1 MTPSL
6 QPLLC
11 SCGKHSARLQPE
23 GMKKRKWEVFEIK
36 KEGNKPRRV
45 TMRAEKIDAKGVVI
59 DLCKGVYQKKN
70 QTAGATTEATRD
82 LRHKDGRNIQY
93 AELNNRATRIA
104 GPGCGHIGKRVGSKD
119 IDAVGEATRV
129 LKKSKP
135 TEKEWRHALGRLTQE
150 HTLLKEWCDKVCMAY
165 IHCCLC

>member
-45 TMRAEKIDAKGVVI
+45 AMRAKKIDAKGVVI

-82 LRHKDGRNIQY
+82 LRNKDSPNIQY
-93 AELNNRATRIA
+93 ADLNNRATRIA
-104 GPGCGHIGKRVGSKD
+104 GPSRGHIGKRAGSKD
-119 IDAVGEATRV
+119 IDG
-129 LKKSKP
+129 SK
-135 TEKEWRHALGRLTQE
+135 
-150 HTLLKEWCDKVCMAY
+150 
-165 IHCCLC
+165 